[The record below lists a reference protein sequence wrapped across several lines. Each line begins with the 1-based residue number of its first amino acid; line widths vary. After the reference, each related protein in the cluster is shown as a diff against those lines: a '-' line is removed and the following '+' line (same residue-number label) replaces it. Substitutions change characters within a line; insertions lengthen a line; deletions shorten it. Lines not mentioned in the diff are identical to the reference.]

1 MSFISMPPDFIWLTV
16 YRSAIRS
23 ILDYCSDIVL
33 PNVYY
38 GTQFE
43 RLQKHVVR
51 SYLHSFDIGYDL
63 ALWKCNIERL
73 SNRRCASTVVNLMK
87 YIYSA
92 HFMLPNFCVFSFELP
107 LRRGRRADVGRD
119 LVLIRN
125 FPGENFPKPFS
136 TFSPSFKKSY
146 LYRATYN
153 YNILRRH
160 IDLDQ
165 FSFRDLRRVLSLYN
179 YDSSGFVNFLS
190 L

>member
-1 MSFISMPPDFIWLTV
+1 MPTIWLGDIVIERVYECRYLGVILQSNPSICTSHCNWTLKRARKLFYAFRNYYSKHAPDFIWLTV

-107 LRRGRRADVGRD
+107 LRRGRRAAGGGVFHGLGTTCSPDPCVGGLAR
-119 LVLIRN
+119 
-125 FPGENFPKPFS
+125 F
-136 TFSPSFKKSY
+136 
-146 LYRATYN
+146 
-153 YNILRRH
+153 
-160 IDLDQ
+160 
-165 FSFRDLRRVLSLYN
+165 
-179 YDSSGFVNFLS
+179 
-190 L
+190 